1 MKYIS
6 SAHNPLVKKLNI
18 LMSKSRVRKKEKRFV
33 VSGERE
39 LSRAVE
45 MGYTIE
51 TLFFREAYNEGA
63 VYEYSEDV
71 YELSATLFDRISMRS
86 GADEVIAV
94 LEAKSHDIKDI
105 YVNNDSRVLVVEAPE
120 KPGNIG
126 ALLRTAAAAGWDAV
140 IIANPKTDLYHPQI
154 IRNSMGGVFSIP
166 IAMDNTEDVISF
178 LEKNAFN
185 ISAAALDHKAKHFKR
200 VKYQRPLALVFG
212 TEDKGL
218 DQKWFK
224 KAHQIVKIPV
234 KFPIDSLN
242 LSVSAGIL
250 IYNCGDQ

>member
-1 MKYIS
+1 MI
-6 SAHNPLVKKLNI
+6 KKLNLLI
-18 LMSKSRVRKKEKRFV
+18 SKSRVRKKENRFV

-39 LSRAVE
+39 LTRAVE
-45 MGYTIE
+45 MGYKVD
-51 TLFFREAYNEGA
+51 TLFYRVDYDEKIIK
-63 VYEYSEDV
+63 VHSDSV
-71 YELSATLFDRISMRS
+71 YELSSALFDRLSKQS
-86 GADEVIAV
+86 GSEEVIAI
-94 LEAKSHDIKDI
+94 LETKSHHIKDI
-105 YVNNDSRVLVVEAPE
+105 TVDNDCRVLVVEAPE

-154 IRNSMGGVFSIP
+154 IRNSMGGVFCIP
-166 IAMDNTEDVISF
+166 IASASSEEVISF
-178 LEKNAFN
+178 LEANAFN
-185 ISAAALDHKAKHFKR
+185 ISAAALDNEAKHFKR

-218 DQKWFK
+218 SQKWLK
-224 KAHQIVKIPV
+224 KAKQIVKIPV

-250 IYNCGDQ
+250 MYHCGDQ

>member
-1 MKYIS
+1 LKYLS
-6 SAHNPLVKKLNI
+6 SSHNPQIKKLNL
-18 LMSKSRVRKKEKRFV
+18 LMSKSRVRKKENRFV

-39 LSRAVE
+39 LNRAVE
-45 MGYTIE
+45 MGYKID
-51 TLFFREAYNEGA
+51 TLFYREGYDEEIIDAQ
-63 VYEYSEDV
+63 SEDIF
-71 YELSATLFDRISMRS
+71 ELSSALFDRVSMRS
-86 GADEVIAV
+86 GSEEVIAV
-94 LEAKSHDIKDI
+94 LETKSHHINDIF
-105 YVNNDSRVLVVEAPE
+105 VNNDSRILVVEAPE

-126 ALLRTAAAAGWDAV
+126 ALLRTAAAADWDAV

-166 IAMDNTEDVISF
+166 IATDSSEAVISF
-178 LEKNAFN
+178 LEENAFN
-185 ISAAALDHKAKHFKR
+185 ISAAALDQKAKHFKR

-218 DQKWFK
+218 DQKWSK
-224 KAHQIVKIPV
+224 KAQQIVKIPV

-250 IYNCGDQ
+250 MYHCGDQ

>member
-1 MKYIS
+1 MI
-6 SAHNPLVKKLNI
+6 KKLNLLI
-18 LMSKSRVRKKEKRFV
+18 SKSRVRKKENRFV

-45 MGYTIE
+45 MGYKVE
-51 TLFFREAYNEGA
+51 TLFYRVDYYKKIIK
-63 VYEYSEDV
+63 VYSDSV
-71 YELSATLFDRISMRS
+71 FELSSDLFDRLSKRS
-86 GADEVIAV
+86 GSEEVIAI
-94 LEAKSHDIKDI
+94 LETKSHHIKDI
-105 YVNNDSRVLVVEAPE
+105 TVDNDCRVLVVEAPE

-154 IRNSMGGVFSIP
+154 IRNSMGGVFCLP
-166 IAMDNTEDVISF
+166 IASASSDEVISF
-178 LEKNAFN
+178 LEANAFN
-185 ISAAALDHKAKHFKR
+185 ILAAALNNKAKHFKR

-218 DQKWFK
+218 SQKWLK
-224 KAHQIVKIPV
+224 KAKHIVQIPV

-250 IYNCGDQ
+250 MYHCGDE